1 MGEILKAEI
10 SSEHFIL
17 KSLDPKVH
25 DLSNYLSWMRNTNSN
40 IYIQGVSKNYSSE
53 ELIRYIT
60 EKNNSWTALLLG
72 IFTKSDFHHIGNIK
86 LEPIVTKKSATI
98 GILIGEES
106 WRGKGVGFEVIARL
120 LEYSFNDLELEIVEL
135 GVSKRNLKALSL
147 YTRLGF
153 KENVQNQT
161 SQDSMT
167 MSISKKT

>member
-1 MGEILKAEI
+1 MEEILKAEI
-10 SSEHFIL
+10 SSERFIL

-25 DLSNYLSWMRNTNSN
+25 DLSNYLLWMRNKNSKL
-40 IYIQGVSKNYSSE
+40 YIQGVRENYSPQDLSNY
-53 ELIRYIT
+53 LT
-60 EKNNSWTALLLG
+60 EKNNSSTALLLG
-72 IFTKSDFHHIGNIK
+72 IFTKLDFHHIGNVK